1 MRDARMAPR
10 RMLVSLLL
18 CALRSVAAS
27 LYGASSPVLHDL
39 TDSNYRTKLK
49 GLVLLELYAPYV
61 PGA

>member
-1 MRDARMAPR
+1 
-10 RMLVSLLL
+10 MLVSLLL